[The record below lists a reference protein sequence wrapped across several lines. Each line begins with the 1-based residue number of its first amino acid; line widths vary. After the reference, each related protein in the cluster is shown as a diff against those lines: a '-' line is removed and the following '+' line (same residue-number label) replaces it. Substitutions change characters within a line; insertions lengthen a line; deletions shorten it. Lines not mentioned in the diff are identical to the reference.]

1 VGFEIETHSQIVN
14 RKSKIE
20 LTLDPLTVALL
31 NRIITTIKAHP
42 NSGVLAV
49 GLFDD
54 LSRFLENRL
63 EEFLRNNPHL
73 ELEALLEQLRQQEED
88 TLKLIADLQL
98 QEKRSQDEILSTAQ
112 EIQRWHIRVQKA
124 KAAGRQD
131 LVTPAQE
138 REAALLREGN
148 QLWGHMQ
155 GLKERIEQSQQLLH
169 KIQVRRQEVQS
180 KAAEAQKARATAQTQ
195 QRLETQGWWNPTT
208 TYSSSFDD
216 LEEKFRRWET
226 EDELEQMK
234 RNLGK

>member
-1 VGFEIETHSQIVN
+1 
-14 RKSKIE
+14 
-20 LTLDPLTVALL
+20 
-31 NRIITTIKAHP
+31 
-42 NSGVLAV
+42 V

-88 TLKLIADLQL
+88 TLKLIADLKV

-124 KAAGRQD
+124 KNASREDLAAAAQD
-131 LVTPAQE
+131 
-138 REAALLREGN
+138 REAALLRFGN
-148 QLWGHMQ
+148 QLWGQMQ
-155 GLKERIEQSQQLLH
+155 GLKERIAQSQELLR
-169 KIQVRRQEVQS
+169 KIQIRREEVQA
-180 KAAEAQKARATAQTQ
+180 KAREAQAARTQEQTQ
-195 QRLETQGWWNPTT
+195 QRLKTDSWWNATSSYTT
-208 TYSSSFDD
+208 GLDD

>member
-1 VGFEIETHSQIVN
+1 M
-14 RKSKIE
+14 
-20 LTLDPLTVALL
+20 
-31 NRIITTIKAHP
+31 
-42 NSGVLAV
+42 

-54 LSRFLENRL
+54 LSKFLEHRL

-88 TLKLIADLQL
+88 TLKLIADLKL

-124 KAAGRQD
+124 KNAGRQD

-148 QLWGHMQ
+148 QRWGQMQ
-155 GLKERIEQSQQLLH
+155 GLKERIAQSQELLR
-169 KIQVRRQEVQS
+169 KIQIRRQEVQA
-180 KAAEAQKARATAQTQ
+180 KAREAQTARAQQAQTQ
-195 QRLETQGWWNPTT
+195 QRFKTEGWWNPT
-208 TYSSSFDD
+208 SSYTSGLDD

-226 EDELEQMK
+226 QDELEQMK
-234 RNLGK
+234 RNMGK

>member
-1 VGFEIETHSQIVN
+1 M
-14 RKSKIE
+14 
-20 LTLDPLTVALL
+20 
-31 NRIITTIKAHP
+31 
-42 NSGVLAV
+42 

-54 LSRFLENRL
+54 FSRFLENRL

-98 QEKRSQDEILSTAQ
+98 QEKRSQEDILSTAQ

-124 KAAGRQD
+124 KNASRQD
-131 LVTPAQE
+131 LAAAAQE
-138 REAALLREGN
+138 RKAALLREGN

-155 GLKERIEQSQQLLH
+155 GLKERIAQSQELLH
-169 KIQVRRQEVQS
+169 KIQVRRQEVKT
-180 KAAEAQKARATAQTQ
+180 KAAETQTVRAKAQTQ
-195 QRLETQGWWNPTT
+195 QRLETNGWWNQSNT
-208 TYSSSFDD
+208 SSTGFDD